1 MDGRV
6 NFPCLWYIQVFKRQ
20 LGEWRLAQ
28 AVDTDDD
35 DSSDDD
41 RLQSAADARHATLS
55 SEYRKVK

>member
-1 MDGRV
+1 
-6 NFPCLWYIQVFKRQ
+6 VFKRQ